1 MPGAPV
7 DPIEFLLDELPP
19 SLFND
24 LSLPINFVDEQ
35 SRIVVMNQ
43 AFLDFL
49 KVKLDKVVGTKL
61 MDIDNSTRFPIV
73 IETGIP
79 EIAKPH
85 RFCSGVEATVDRIP
99 IFDGDRV
106 IGAVGMIV
114 VDASREDTIDA
125 QVRNSILNKIRPHR
139 RVPSGRLPESLRA
152 VYTFDDIMTKSSL
165 LKHFKS
171 RAESFARTHLPV
183 LITGESGVGKELFA
197 HAIHTASDRCDR
209 PFVSIN
215 CAAIPDTLLE
225 SELFGYEAGSFTG
238 ANKEGKKGKFEI
250 ADGGTIFLDEIG
262 DLPPMMQSKLLR
274 VLQENQIEKIGSSQ
288 SRRVDVRIIAAT
300 NHDLLDKIAEKA
312 FRGDLYYRLNVLN
325 LNIPSLKERQEDI
338 PLLIDHFRLSY
349 YHESGTYRVFHPEA
363 LQMMHGYHWPGNI
376 RELKNIVYRSM
387 VIAQEETITSDLLPD
402 TIRESQFR
410 RYTESYD
417 PTDLAIKGSLNAI
430 MKEIELQIIEDTLK
444 ACDHNKTKAAELLG
458 IQRMTLYRKLK
469 RD

>member
-7 DPIEFLLDELPP
+7 DPIELLLDELPP

-114 VDASREDTIDA
+114 VDASKKDTIDA
-125 QVRNSILNKIRPHR
+125 QVRNSILNKIRPNR
-139 RVPSGRLPESLRA
+139 RVPSERLPESLRA

-197 HAIHTASDRCDR
+197 HAIHNASDRCDK

-238 ANKEGKKGKFEI
+238 ASKEGKKGKFEI

-300 NHDLLDKIAEKA
+300 NHDLLDKIADKA

-325 LNIPSLKERQEDI
+325 LNIPSLKERQEDV

-387 VIAQEETITSDLLPD
+387 VIAQEETITPDLLPD
-402 TIRESQFR
+402 AIRESQYR

-417 PTDLAIKGSLNAI
+417 PTDLAVKGSLNAI

-444 ACDHNKTKAAELLG
+444 ACDYNKTKAAELLG

>member
-7 DPIEFLLDELPP
+7 DPIELLLDELPP

-114 VDASREDTIDA
+114 VDASKKDTIDA
-125 QVRNSILNKIRPHR
+125 QVRNSILNKIRPNR
-139 RVPSGRLPESLRA
+139 RVPSERLPESLRA

-197 HAIHTASDRCDR
+197 HAIHNASDRCDK

-238 ANKEGKKGKFEI
+238 ASKEGKKGKFEI

-300 NHDLLDKIAEKA
+300 NHDLLDKIAAKA

-325 LNIPSLKERQEDI
+325 LNIPSLKERQEDV

-387 VIAQEETITSDLLPD
+387 VIAQEETITPDLLPD
-402 TIRESQFR
+402 AIKESQYR

-417 PTDLAIKGSLNAI
+417 PTDLAVKGSLNAI

-444 ACDHNKTKAAELLG
+444 ACDYNKTKAAELLG